1 MKKKKKTNKTKKTDK
16 TKQQLPKKTRI
27 LNVFKNM
34 RFSSRLKFPLTLRL
48 FMLSSCNVCADV
60 I

>member
-1 MKKKKKTNKTKKTDK
+1 MKKKQKKTKKK
-16 TKQQLPKKTRI
+16 QTKQNNNYQKKTRI

>member
-1 MKKKKKTNKTKKTDK
+1 MKKKTKKK
-16 TKQQLPKKTRI
+16 QTKQNNNYQKKPRI

-34 RFSSRLKFPLTLRL
+34 RFSSRLKFPLTLQL

>member
-1 MKKKKKTNKTKKTDK
+1 MKKKKTKQNKKNRQNKTTT
-16 TKQQLPKKTRI
+16 TKKKTRI

>member
-1 MKKKKKTNKTKKTDK
+1 MKKKKKDKTKKTDK
-16 TKQQLPKKTRI
+16 TKQQLPKKKTRI
-27 LNVFKNM
+27 LSVFKNM

>member
-1 MKKKKKTNKTKKTDK
+1 MKKKQKKTKKNQ
-16 TKQQLPKKTRI
+16 TKQNNNYQKKTRI

>member
-1 MKKKKKTNKTKKTDK
+1 MKKTKKNQK
-16 TKQQLPKKTRI
+16 KNQTKQNNNYQKKTRI